1 MWGYTVFT
9 VFPLN
14 NKGKFCVGVNS
25 FFPLIIREHF
35 VWGYTVFPLNNK
47 GKFCVGVHSFFPLY
61 KECSSCVSNN
71 PGTVFSFIIKGKNCM
86 GYTVFPLNIRDELPN
101 SVDLFEPSVVRWRNT
116 VRSTLFLL
124 ICKVE
129 KKRTTEFLTVFCAAL
144 SSQEAVF
151 TLLHVTI
158 YKEKKPVLI
167 FFEKE
172 STPSTLQMERECTV
186 AFLHLMDEEK
196 ECTPPPQCFPPPYG

>member
-1 MWGYTVFT
+1 MSSHFHRNKGNKECTPT
-9 VFPLN
+9 VFPHLEEGGN
-14 NKGKFCVGVNS
+14 YTRVLSPSIRWRNTVRGSVFLFIHKVRKQTEVGRRVH
-25 FFPLIIREHF
+25 FFSL
-35 VWGYTVFPLNNK
+35 
-47 GKFCVGVHSFFPLY
+47 S
-61 KECSSCVSNN
+61 
-71 PGTVFSFIIKGKNCM
+71 M
-86 GYTVFPLNIRDELPN
+86 
-101 SVDLFEPSVVRWRNT
+101 RWRNT

-129 KKRTTEFLTVFCAAL
+129 KKRTTEFLVVFCAAL
-144 SSQEAVF
+144 SSQEALF

-196 ECTPPPQCFPPPYG
+196 ECTPPPPQCFSPPYG